1 MHSFLRLKPSEQQ
14 VGAEVLRLAV
24 CDVYKPLK
32 PLKDGAVCVIK
43 KEAGLEHKQFALEVS
58 GIEALLVS
66 AEPAKPSAVP
76 GMPSKR
82 YYNEADVGKVF
93 LTRFGNVSKMKA
105 PL

>member
-1 MHSFLRLKPSEQQ
+1 MPSDQQ
-14 VGAEVLRLAV
+14 AGAPVLRLAV
-24 CDVYKPLK
+24 CDVYKRLK
-32 PLKDGAVCVIK
+32 PLKDGAVYVISN
-43 KEAGLEHKQFALEVS
+43 KETGLEHKQYALEVS

-66 AEPAKPSAVP
+66 AEPAKPPAVP

-82 YYNEADVGKVF
+82 YHNEADVGKVF